1 MSVSI
6 RVLAYTFPA
15 ICIVMGVILLIT
27 GQEMSSPELKTW
39 GGNLIIIGAVLQ
51 VLYLILKYGKEY
63 LE

>member
-1 MSVSI
+1 MGI
-6 RVLAYTFPA
+6 DIKVLAYTFPA

-27 GQEMSSPELKTW
+27 GQQMNSSELRTW

-51 VLYLILKYGKEY
+51 ALYLILRYGKQY

>member
-1 MSVSI
+1 MAINI

-15 ICIVMGVILLIT
+15 ICIVMGVILLIA
-27 GQEMSSPELKTW
+27 GQQMNSPELRTW

-51 VLYLILKYGKEY
+51 ALYLILRYGRQY